1 MNTRQISKILFQL
14 DPMNTSCV
22 ENDLFDEYDDIAT
35 LISTGVSIK
44 EAFDQRFWVDCLS
57 PKQID
62 KITIS
67 IV

>member
-1 MNTRQISKILFQL
+1 MNTQHISKILFQL

-22 ENDLFDEYDDIAT
+22 ENDLFDEYDDIAA
-35 LISTGVSIK
+35 LIATGVSIK
-44 EAFDQRFWVDCLS
+44 EAFDQRFWVDSLS